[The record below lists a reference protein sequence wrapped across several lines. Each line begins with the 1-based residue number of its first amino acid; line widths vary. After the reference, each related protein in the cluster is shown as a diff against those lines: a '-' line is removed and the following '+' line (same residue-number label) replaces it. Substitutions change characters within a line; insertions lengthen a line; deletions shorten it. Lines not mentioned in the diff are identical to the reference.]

1 MMPVRIVSQVY
12 DVVQV
17 RQHTK
22 TGDEIVEHTPNSRL
36 PAKPCVVRAKES
48 DGGRDGED
56 GQAEVVQLLPPVVP
70 TNGRQ
75 RLLVLDGPCDIV
87 VGDIHV
93 GRLLLLAQLRLL
105 GRRGLGRSGVS
116 L

>member
-36 PAKPCVVRAKES
+36 PAKPCVVRANEGN
-48 DGGRDGED
+48 GGGDGEN
-56 GQAEVVQLLPPVVP
+56 GQAEVVQLFPPVVP
-70 TNGRQ
+70 ADGRQ
-75 RLLVLDGPCDIV
+75 RLLVLDGPRNVV
-87 VGDIHV
+87 VGNVHV
-93 GRLLLLAQLRLL
+93 GRLLLMVRLRLL
-105 GRRGLGRSGVS
+105 GRRSLGRSGMS